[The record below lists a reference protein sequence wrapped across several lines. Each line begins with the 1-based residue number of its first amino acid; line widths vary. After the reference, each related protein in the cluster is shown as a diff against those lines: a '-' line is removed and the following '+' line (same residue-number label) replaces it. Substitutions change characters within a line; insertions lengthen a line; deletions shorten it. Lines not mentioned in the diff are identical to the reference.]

1 MIFAN
6 LEIICEKTTH
16 FCIFFAQCAI
26 KERNEQGP
34 NVALLII
41 IFSIFYW
48 WGKSLVSHHV
58 ESHAHS
64 VEALAQV
71 AHGLE
76 GAVASEGGDSLKHIE
91 QLLRFHSD

>member
-48 WGKSLVSHHV
+48 WGKITGISPRRIPC
-58 ESHAHS
+58 
-64 VEALAQV
+64 AL
-71 AHGLE
+71 
-76 GAVASEGGDSLKHIE
+76 
-91 QLLRFHSD
+91 R